1 MGGSDNG
8 EDSGDSTLR
17 RSSRK
22 RIPKRHDDFTYDFDY
37 HRNENPSTSAFQ
49 TQCDFSPESITETPK
64 IKKSRGPKR
73 AKYSQLAEMT
83 ESNNA
88 NEDEQDNSLDYS
100 IVLEDRKI
108 DPVQEK
114 ALLDSLIKLNPSDLI
129 NMDVSEIIDVHCENL
144 KRRLEGI
151 TQLYLISRSSTP
163 PPPSFVSPSSYLE
176 IDSEFCSFIES
187 DELAVKMVV
196 EELVETVSL
205 SNQ

>member
-1 MGGSDNG
+1 MGVSENG

-22 RIPKRHDDFTYDFDY
+22 RIPKRDDDFDYDFDY
-37 HRNENPSTSAFQ
+37 YRNENPSTSAFPV
-49 TQCDFSPESITETPK
+49 QCDFPPESVVETPK
-64 IKKSRGPKR
+64 IKKSRAPKR

-83 ESNNA
+83 ENNNA
-88 NEDEQDNSLDYS
+88 NEDEQDNSLDFS
-100 IVLEDRKI
+100 MILEERKI

-129 NMDVSEIIDVHCENL
+129 NMDVSDIIDVHCENL

-163 PPPSFVSPSSYLE
+163 PPTIVSPSSYIE

-187 DELAVKMVV
+187 EELAVKMVV